1 MMRNRAVS
9 ILLNLSY
16 TLFIQKHLD
25 FSVIETSN
33 SFPSVNVT
41 ISPNNSSSRA
51 AYKCKKCKQVKRG
64 HDCPFKNSIIT
75 TNDDVL
81 EEPKESLVVPRPA
94 SNREALTWYA
104 KRVDGNESS
113 GKTNV

>member
-1 MMRNRAVS
+1 MYS
-9 ILLNLSY
+9 
-16 TLFIQKHLD
+16 
-25 FSVIETSN
+25 SVIETSN

-64 HDCPFKNSIIT
+64 HDCPYKNSIIT